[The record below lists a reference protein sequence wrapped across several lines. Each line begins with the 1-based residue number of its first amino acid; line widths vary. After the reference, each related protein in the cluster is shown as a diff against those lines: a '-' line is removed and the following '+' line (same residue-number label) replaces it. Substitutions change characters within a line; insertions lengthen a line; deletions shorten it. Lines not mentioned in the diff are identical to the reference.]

1 MIQKTRSLLRRFTKI
16 FTVWTVLVLLL
27 FTFLAIV
34 TWKHVVFVTPVG
46 AVSVYWYRFP
56 ALREFTGE
64 SKVIADFKFSKD
76 SSKDAQIQNLNSVGP
91 LGEGAH
97 FVWPWDKFYTYE
109 TRLRKMSVAYQVV
122 SSDGLHY
129 EITLTFRWKVLPRNV
144 VGLNSQIGP
153 DYVKRLLIPDI
164 GAVARGVVA
173 RYDAEALYT
182 GKRQKIAN
190 QIYEY
195 ITSTRRLNGIGSFF
209 VDGKTDGNYI
219 SLKDVLITSVKLPA
233 SIRQA
238 IERKLQE
245 NQRVEEYKF
254 RVEREKL
261 ESERKAVEAQGI
273 AKFQSIVAP
282 QITESYLR
290 WRGIEATLALAESK
304 NSKIVVIGNS
314 ETGLPLILD
323 TGSSGSGPV
332 SIRHHG
338 AHPGDS
344 GHSAESTSGKAPAN
358 IPPEVAKAAAEDY
371 ARKADAVHRA
381 RAEEAAAAKYVQD
394 QAAAAK
400 AGGSK
405 DSQDQGGGSS
415 DEITEEKEEKSYH
428 SGEPGTSSDDSG
440 SQNSGSVSREDD
452 DTVNEDSS
460 SASQKGSG
468 SQG

>member
-1 MIQKTRSLLRRFTKI
+1 MIQRIRSLLRRFTKI

-56 ALREFTGE
+56 ALRQLTGE
-64 SKVIADFKFSKD
+64 SKVISDLKVSKD
-76 SSKDAQIQNLNSVGP
+76 SSKSAHMENLNSVGP

-109 TRLRKMSVAYQVV
+109 TRLRKKSVVYEVV

-144 VGLNSQIGP
+144 VGLNSHIGP

-182 GKRQKIAN
+182 GQRQKMAN
-190 QIYEY
+190 QIYQY
-195 ITSTRRLNGIGSFF
+195 VTSTRRLNGIGAFF
-209 VDGKTDGNYI
+209 VDGMSDGDYI
-219 SLKDVLITSVKLPA
+219 SLKDILITSVKLPP

-245 NQRVEEYKF
+245 NQRVEQYKF

-261 ESERKAVEAQGI
+261 ESERKAIEAQGI

-323 TGSSGSGPV
+323 TGSSGSGQV

-338 AHPGDS
+338 THPGDS
-344 GHSAESTSGKAPAN
+344 SHSAEAASGETPAN

-381 RAEEAAAAKYVQD
+381 RAEEAEAAKYVQD

-400 AGGSK
+400 AGASK
-405 DSQDQGGGSS
+405 AKEDGSS
-415 DEITEEKEEKSYH
+415 DEATEQKEEKSYH
-428 SGEPGTSSDDSG
+428 SGEPGTSSDDSD
-440 SQNSGSVSREDD
+440 SENSGSVSREDD
-452 DTVNEDSS
+452 DKTDEGSS

>member
-1 MIQKTRSLLRRFTKI
+1 MIQKIRSLLRRFTKI

-56 ALREFTGE
+56 ALRQLTGDG
-64 SKVIADFKFSKD
+64 KVIADFKYSKD
-76 SSKDAQIQNLNSVGP
+76 SSKDAHLENLNSVGP

-109 TRLRKMSVAYQVV
+109 TRLRKKSVVYEVV

-144 VGLNSQIGP
+144 VALNSQIGP

-182 GKRQKIAN
+182 GQRQKIAN

-209 VDGKTDGNYI
+209 VDGMTDGHYI

-323 TGSSGSGPV
+323 TGSSGSGQV

-338 AHPGDS
+338 THPADS
-344 GHSAESTSGKAPAN
+344 SHSAEAASGKAPAN

-381 RAEEAAAAKYVQD
+381 RAEEAEAAKYVQD

-400 AGGSK
+400 AGASK
-405 DSQDQGGGSS
+405 AKEGGSS
-415 DEITEEKEEKSYH
+415 DEATEQKEEKSYH
-428 SGEPGTSSDDSG
+428 SGEPGTSSDDSDTE
-440 SQNSGSVSREDD
+440 NSGSVSREDD
-452 DTVNEDSS
+452 DKTDEGSS

>member
-1 MIQKTRSLLRRFTKI
+1 MIQKIRSLLRRFTKI

-56 ALREFTGE
+56 ALRQLTGE
-64 SKVIADFKFSKD
+64 SKVISDLKVSKD
-76 SSKDAQIQNLNSVGP
+76 SSKSAHMENLNSVGP

-109 TRLRKMSVAYQVV
+109 TRLRKKSVVYEVV

-144 VGLNSQIGP
+144 VGLNSHIGP

-182 GKRQKIAN
+182 GQRQKMAN
-190 QIYEY
+190 QIYQY
-195 ITSTRRLNGIGSFF
+195 VTSTRRLNGIGAFF
-209 VDGKTDGNYI
+209 VDGMSDGDYI
-219 SLKDVLITSVKLPA
+219 SLKDILITSVKLPP

-245 NQRVEEYKF
+245 NQRVEQYKF

-261 ESERKAVEAQGI
+261 ESERKAIEAQGI

-323 TGSSGSGPV
+323 TGSSGSGQV

-338 AHPGDS
+338 THPGDS
-344 GHSAESTSGKAPAN
+344 SHSAEAASGKTPAN

-381 RAEEAAAAKYVQD
+381 RAEEAEAAKYVQD

-400 AGGSK
+400 AGASK
-405 DSQDQGGGSS
+405 AKVGGSS
-415 DEITEEKEEKSYH
+415 DEATEQKEEKSYH
-428 SGEPGTSSDDSG
+428 SGEPGTSSDDSDTE
-440 SQNSGSVSREDD
+440 NSGSVSREDD
-452 DTVNEDSS
+452 DKTDEGSS